1 MFLFIFIS
9 MAIHYTIY
17 LEGQDIEIDVCVD
30 IYRIVDGD
38 TLDAFPVG
46 RVRLADID
54 APERDTPEGEI
65 AREALADI
73 VHRYGYRAY
82 LDVDNVYVMDRY
94 NRIVAVVYLRYNE
107 THLIN
112 VNKWLVENGYA
123 SIDDYRN
130 QFNPYTWSLYVY
142 LPHDPCIEKIITE
155 TITHKVTT
163 TVTFA
168 IPVTTTLLVTTPV
181 TTTVRGSV
189 TKTLTT
195 RDIATVIS
203 TVVSRETTTIHTTYT
218 VVSQSILT
226 KTVTTTYTVA
236 GSGETLAIVSILIV
250 VSIASLLLL
259 SKRFVKR

>member
-54 APERDTPEGEI
+54 APELGTLEGER
-65 AREALADI
+65 AREALI
-73 VHRYGYRAY
+73 NLVHRYGYRAY

-142 LPHDPCIEKIITE
+142 LPHDPCIEKIVTE

-163 TVTFA
+163 TVIST
-168 IPVTTTLLVTTPV
+168 IPITTSV
-181 TTTVRGSV
+181 TTTVIDVKTVRDTV
-189 TKTLTT
+189 TKTLTS
-195 RDIATVIS
+195 RDIATVVS
-203 TVVSRETTTIHTTYT
+203 TVVSRETTTIYTTYT